1 MRNFIIYFLTGLF
14 LLFVVES
21 RLNVKTLRNDY
32 SGHVSHHMPK
42 RANRLNQTYEKL
54 TIQQMADHID
64 NSTLELYEDDFHL
77 SDTFQAIV
85 VLAGVFNL
93 VYIFGLRSFKSK
105 KPDIHGFLSLFSHV
119 KRFIL
124 IRSIRI

>member
-21 RLNVKTLRNDY
+21 RLSVKTLRNDY

-42 RANRLNQTYEKL
+42 KANKLNQTFEKL
-54 TIQQMADHID
+54 SVQQMADNID
-64 NSTLELYEDDFHL
+64 NTTLELTEDDFQL
-77 SDTFQAIV
+77 SDTIQMIAVF
-85 VLAGVFNL
+85 AGVFSL
-93 VYIFGLRSFKSK
+93 VYIFGLRSFKSR
-105 KPDIHGFLSLFSHV
+105 KPGIHGFLSLYSNV
-119 KRFIL
+119 KTFIL